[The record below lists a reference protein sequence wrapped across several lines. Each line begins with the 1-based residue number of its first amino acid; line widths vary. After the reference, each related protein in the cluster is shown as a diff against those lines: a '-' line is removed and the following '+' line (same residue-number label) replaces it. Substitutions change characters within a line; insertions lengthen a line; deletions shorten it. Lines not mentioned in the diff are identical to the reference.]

1 MCRTRGGGRPLAGT
15 FTVGE
20 WTVLP
25 ELNSLER
32 NGRMVRLEPKVM
44 QVLMVLC
51 EHCGH
56 VVSKE
61 QIFHRVWSDTFVS
74 DEVLTRAAS
83 ELRKVFE
90 DSPQQP
96 KYIQTIPKGG
106 YRLVATVVRE
116 PANRK
121 DWYSENWRM
130 LTAATAVLLLAAV
143 ASFYTLKAKRL
154 GASKAAI
161 TSLAVLPLANL
172 SGDPEQEYFADGM
185 TEELITDFARIGTL
199 RVISRTSVMGYK
211 GKNKPLPEIA
221 RELNVDV
228 IVEGTVQRSGGRVRI
243 AAQLIDARNDQHL
256 WTGSYERDLRE
267 VLVLQDE
274 VASRIA
280 EEISVKLTPEEQEH
294 ARASGAH
301 PIDPEAHEAYLQGLY
316 FWNKLTENDVKKSIG
331 YFERAIQL
339 APDYA
344 PAYSA
349 LAFSYTLLASEELA
363 PSRENYAKA
372 KELALK
378 AIALDENRAD
388 AHAALGFIL
397 CYGDWDWHA
406 AEVQFKRANALEPNG
421 DVGHHVYA
429 LYLGD
434 MGRTEEAI
442 SEMKKSLTMD
452 PLSVLTLKNLG
463 LLYAQA
469 GQPEKAI
476 EQFRKILELD
486 PKSVDAHGSLGRVY
500 SLQGKH
506 TQAIA
511 EWREAKTLSG
521 DSPWNIIGLGR
532 AYAAA
537 GKSREAQEMLEEVK
551 RLSRR
556 QYVAP
561 YGMASFYAYLGDKKQ
576 TLFWLEKALDEH
588 NDALVSLKVDP
599 DFASLRNDSH
609 FREILRRIG
618 LP

>member
-294 ARASGAH
+294 
-301 PIDPEAHEAYLQGLY
+301 
-316 FWNKLTENDVKKSIG
+316 
-331 YFERAIQL
+331 
-339 APDYA
+339 
-344 PAYSA
+344 
-349 LAFSYTLLASEELA
+349 
-363 PSRENYAKA
+363 
-372 KELALK
+372 
-378 AIALDENRAD
+378 
-388 AHAALGFIL
+388 
-397 CYGDWDWHA
+397 
-406 AEVQFKRANALEPNG
+406 
-421 DVGHHVYA
+421 
-429 LYLGD
+429 
-434 MGRTEEAI
+434 
-442 SEMKKSLTMD
+442 
-452 PLSVLTLKNLG
+452 
-463 LLYAQA
+463 
-469 GQPEKAI
+469 
-476 EQFRKILELD
+476 
-486 PKSVDAHGSLGRVY
+486 
-500 SLQGKH
+500 
-506 TQAIA
+506 
-511 EWREAKTLSG
+511 
-521 DSPWNIIGLGR
+521 
-532 AYAAA
+532 
-537 GKSREAQEMLEEVK
+537 
-551 RLSRR
+551 
-556 QYVAP
+556 
-561 YGMASFYAYLGDKKQ
+561 
-576 TLFWLEKALDEH
+576 
-588 NDALVSLKVDP
+588 
-599 DFASLRNDSH
+599 
-609 FREILRRIG
+609 
-618 LP
+618 

>member
-1 MCRTRGGGRPLAGT
+1 LAGT

>member
-1 MCRTRGGGRPLAGT
+1 MAGT